1 MHSTGISIDEQGKQH
16 FLDASIAYKR
26 AVLDCINYLHKFGYT
41 KEQVGTC
48 LLACCPIVDIDPL
61 VRLACGVLLWA
72 LETSMPISSL
82 HVSLAPVL

>member
-1 MHSTGISIDEQGKQH
+1 MQQEFLSRLHLMHSAGISIDEQGKQH

-48 LLACCPIVDIDPL
+48 LLRGC
-61 VRLACGVLLWA
+61 
-72 LETSMPISSL
+72 
-82 HVSLAPVL
+82 

>member
-1 MHSTGISIDEQGKQH
+1 MHSAGISIDEQGKQH

-48 LLACCPIVDIDPL
+48 LLARCQIADVNPV
-61 VRLACGVLLWA
+61 VRLACGTLL
-72 LETSMPISSL
+72 
-82 HVSLAPVL
+82 

>member
-1 MHSTGISIDEQGKQH
+1 MHSAGISIDEQGKQH

-48 LLACCPIVDIDPL
+48 LLACCLDADVHPV
-61 VRLACGVLLWA
+61 VMLACGTLL
-72 LETSMPISSL
+72 
-82 HVSLAPVL
+82 